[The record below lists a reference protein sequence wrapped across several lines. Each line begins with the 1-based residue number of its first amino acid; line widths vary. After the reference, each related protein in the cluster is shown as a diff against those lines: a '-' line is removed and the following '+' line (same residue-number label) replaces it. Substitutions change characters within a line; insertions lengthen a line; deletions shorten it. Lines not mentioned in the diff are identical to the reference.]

1 MRLIV
6 KTIGMLATVQDLGR
20 HGFMD
25 QGFGPAGAMDSWS
38 LRAANVLV
46 GNSENAPA
54 LEFCLVGPSFCI
66 EETNPG
72 EKLAVA
78 FTGAGFQ
85 PTINGEPAPLGV
97 ALSLHAGDIVAAG
110 NARAGKYGYLAVRG
124 GIDVPCT
131 FGSAATSLKYHLG
144 GFYGRALTK
153 NDVLTSG
160 NYEQKDMPDLV
171 LPEWLR
177 INNVLGA
184 PANAFLGEGGTS
196 CTEASGEGTAAC
208 NAGAATDAT
217 ATQGNNAEQS
227 SDGAVTIHAI
237 PNPQER
243 LFTAKGI
250 ETFYGT
256 PYAVTPE
263 SDRMGLRLDGAPVES
278 VNGSDI
284 ISDGIPLGAVQI
296 PASGLPIVMM
306 ADRQTT
312 GGYAKIAT
320 IATADIA
327 RLAQCGANQ
336 AIRFM
341 RTSVQHAQELLRAK
355 EHAFATWANSTAS
368 PQQLLDH
375 LQWQCA
381 QRGLAHLAYHG
392 PAHSAS
398 VERYAITSPGHA
410 K

>member
-6 KTIGMLATVQDLGR
+6 KTSGMLATVQDLGR

-46 GNSENAPA
+46 GNGENAPA
-54 LEFCLVGPSFCI
+54 LEFCLIGPSFCI

-72 EKLAVA
+72 EKLVIA
-78 FTGAGFQ
+78 FAGAGFQ
-85 PTINGEPAPLGV
+85 PTINGEPAAVGV
-97 ALSLHAGDIVAAG
+97 ALSLHAGDIVATG
-110 NARAGKYGYLAVRG
+110 NARKGKYGYLAIRG
-124 GIDVPCT
+124 GIDVPCA
-131 FGSAATSLKYHLG
+131 FGSAATSLKYHMG
-144 GFYGRALTK
+144 GFNGRTLAKDDT
-153 NDVLTSG
+153 LTSG
-160 NYEQKDMPDLV
+160 NHAQKDIPDLV

-177 INNVLGA
+177 INNVLNA
-184 PANAFLGEGGTS
+184 PADAFLGES
-196 CTEASGEGTAAC
+196 AECCTEASSEENAPC
-208 NAGAATDAT
+208 NTGAAH
-217 ATQGNNAEQS
+217 NAAAAESDNDPS
-227 SDGAVTIHAI
+227 SSIDAVTICAI

-256 PYAVTPE
+256 PYVVTPE
-263 SDRMGLRLDGAPVES
+263 SDRMGLRLGGTPVES
-278 VNGSDI
+278 INGSDI

-327 RLAQCGANQ
+327 RLAQCGTDQ
-336 AIRFM
+336 AIRFA
-341 RTSVQHAQELLRAK
+341 RTSVQRAQEMLRTK
-355 EHAFATWANSTAS
+355 EYTFTTWTNSTAS

-381 QRGLAHLAYHG
+381 QRGLSRLAYHG
-392 PAHSAS
+392 PVHSAS

-410 K
+410 E

>member
-6 KTIGMLATVQDLGR
+6 KTSGMLATVQDSGR

-38 LRAANVLV
+38 LRAANILV

-54 LEFCLVGPSFCI
+54 LEFCLMGPSFCV

-72 EKLAVA
+72 EKLVVA
-78 FTGAGFQ
+78 FAGAGFQ

-110 NARAGKYGYLAVRG
+110 NAHEGKYGYLAIRG
-124 GIDVPCT
+124 GIDVPCVL
-131 FGSAATSLKYHLG
+131 GSAATSLKYHMG
-144 GFYGRALTK
+144 GFNGRTLTK

-160 NYEQKDMPDLV
+160 NHEQKEIPDLV

-177 INNVLGA
+177 INNVLSD
-184 PANAFLGEGGTS
+184 PADAFLGENAEC
-196 CTEASGEGTAAC
+196 CTEASSGGNVPCNTGTAH
-208 NAGAATDAT
+208 NAT
-217 ATQGNNAEQS
+217 AAE
-227 SDGAVTIHAI
+227 SDNDSRSIDTVTIRAI

-263 SDRMGLRLDGAPVES
+263 SDRMGLRLGGTPVES
-278 VNGSDI
+278 INGSDI
-284 ISDGIPLGAVQI
+284 ISNGIPLGAVQI

-320 IATADIA
+320 IASADIA
-327 RLAQCGANQ
+327 RLAQCGADQ
-336 AIRFM
+336 AIRFA
-341 RTSVQHAQELLRAK
+341 RTSVQRAQEMLHTK
-355 EHAFATWANSTAS
+355 DCAFSTWANSTAS
-368 PQQLLDH
+368 PQQFLDH

-381 QRGLAHLAYHG
+381 QRGLPHLSYHG

-398 VERYAITSPGHA
+398 VERYAITSSDHA
-410 K
+410 E

>member
-6 KTIGMLATVQDLGR
+6 KTSGMLATVQDLGR

-66 EETNPG
+66 EETNPD
-72 EKLAVA
+72 EKLVVA

-184 PANAFLGEGGTS
+184 PADAFLGEG
-196 CTEASGEGTAAC
+196 AAAC
-208 NAGAATDAT
+208 NTGAAAGAT
-217 ATQGNNAEQS
+217 ATRDNNAEQS

>member
-1 MRLIV
+1 M
-6 KTIGMLATVQDLGR
+6 
-20 HGFMD
+20 
-25 QGFGPAGAMDSWS
+25 
-38 LRAANVLV
+38 LV

-72 EKLAVA
+72 EKLVIA
-78 FTGAGFQ
+78 FTGASFQ

-97 ALSLHAGDIVAAG
+97 ALSLHAGDIVVAG

-124 GIDVPCT
+124 GIDVPCA
-131 FGSAATSLKYHLG
+131 FGSAATSLKYHMG
-144 GFYGRALTK
+144 GFCGRTLAK
-153 NDVLTSG
+153 SDALTSG
-160 NYEQKDMPDLV
+160 NHEQKDIPDLV

-177 INNVLGA
+177 INNVLNA
-184 PANAFLGEGGTS
+184 PADAFLDESAGSRDKASSEGNAS
-196 CTEASGEGTAAC
+196 CNTGTART
-208 NAGAATDAT
+208 AAV
-217 ATQGNNAEQS
+217 AE
-227 SDGAVTIHAI
+227 SDNDTRSINAVTIRAI

-250 ETFYGT
+250 ETFYST

-263 SDRMGLRLDGAPVES
+263 SDRMGLRLGGAPVES
-278 VNGSDI
+278 INGSDI

-320 IATADIA
+320 IASADIA
-327 RLAQCGANQ
+327 RLAQCGTDQ
-336 AIRFM
+336 AIRFT
-341 RTSVQHAQELLRAK
+341 RTSVQQAQELLRAK

-368 PQQLLDH
+368 PQRLLDH

-381 QRGLAHLAYHG
+381 QRGLPHLSYRG
-392 PAHSAS
+392 PVHSAS
-398 VERYAITSPGHA
+398 VERYAITSSGHA
-410 K
+410 E

>member
-6 KTIGMLATVQDLGR
+6 KTSGMLATVQDLGR
-20 HGFMD
+20 HGFMN

-54 LEFCLVGPSFCI
+54 LEFCLMGPSFCV
-66 EETNPG
+66 EETNPD
-72 EKLAVA
+72 EKLVIA
-78 FTGAGFQ
+78 FSGADFQ
-85 PTINGEPAPLGV
+85 PTINGKPAPLGV
-97 ALSLHAGDIVAAG
+97 VLSIHAGDVVAAG
-110 NARAGKYGYLAVRG
+110 NARVGKYGYFAVRG
-124 GIDVPCT
+124 GIDVPCA
-131 FGSAATSLKYHLG
+131 FGSAATSLKYHMG
-144 GFYGRALTK
+144 GFCGRMLTK

-160 NYEQKDMPDLV
+160 NYEQKDIPDLV
-171 LPEWLR
+171 LPGWLR
-177 INNVLGA
+177 INNMLSA
-184 PANAFLGEGGTS
+184 PADAFLGES
-196 CTEASGEGTAAC
+196 AKRCAEASSEGNAPCNTGTAH
-208 NAGAATDAT
+208 NAAA
-217 ATQGNNAEQS
+217 AE
-227 SDGAVTIHAI
+227 SDNDSRSIGAVTIRAI

-256 PYAVTPE
+256 TYAVTPE
-263 SDRMGLRLDGAPVES
+263 SDRMGLRLGGAPVES
-278 VNGSDI
+278 INGSDI

-327 RLAQCGANQ
+327 RLAQCGPKQ
-336 AIRFM
+336 SIHFM
-341 RTSVQHAQELLRAK
+341 RTSVQQAQELLRTK
-355 EHAFATWANSTAS
+355 EHAFTTWANSTAS

-381 QRGLAHLAYHG
+381 QRGLAHLSYRG
-392 PAHSAS
+392 PVHSAS

>member
-6 KTIGMLATVQDLGR
+6 KTSGMLATVQDLGR

-72 EKLAVA
+72 EKLVVA

-85 PTINGEPAPLGV
+85 PTINGKPAPLGV

-124 GIDVPCT
+124 GIDVPCA

-144 GFYGRALTK
+144 GFSGRALTK

-184 PANAFLGEGGTS
+184 PADAFLGEGGTS
-196 CTEASGEGTAAC
+196 CTEEGGEGAAAC
-208 NAGAATDAT
+208 NTGTAHNAAAAESDNDSRSIGAT
-217 ATQGNNAEQS
+217 
-227 SDGAVTIHAI
+227 TIHAI

-250 ETFYGT
+250 ETFYST
-256 PYAVTPE
+256 SYAVTPE
-263 SDRMGLRLDGAPVES
+263 SDRMGLRLDGTPVES
-278 VNGSDI
+278 INGSDI

-320 IATADIA
+320 IAAADIA
-327 RLAQCGANQ
+327 RLAQCGTDQ
-336 AIRFM
+336 AIRFT
-341 RTSVQHAQELLRAK
+341 RTSVQQAQELIRTK
-355 EHAFATWANSTAS
+355 EHAFAAWANSTAS

-381 QRGLAHLAYHG
+381 QRGLSHLAYHG

-398 VERYAITSPGHA
+398 VERYAITSSGHA

>member
-6 KTIGMLATVQDLGR
+6 KTSGMLATVQDLGR

-66 EETNPG
+66 EETNPD
-72 EKLAVA
+72 EKLVVA

-97 ALSLHAGDIVAAG
+97 ALSLHTGDIVAAG

-124 GIDVPCT
+124 GIDVPCA

-144 GFYGRALTK
+144 GFYGRALAK
-153 NDVLTSG
+153 DDALTSG
-160 NYEQKDMPDLV
+160 DYEQKDIPDLV

-177 INNVLGA
+177 ISNVLSA
-184 PANAFLGEGGTS
+184 PADAFLGEG
-196 CTEASGEGTAAC
+196 AAAC
-208 NAGAATDAT
+208 NTDAATDAT
-217 ATQGNNAEQS
+217 ATRDNNAEQS

-263 SDRMGLRLDGAPVES
+263 SDRMGLRLSGATVES
-278 VNGSDI
+278 INGSDI

-327 RLAQCGANQ
+327 RLAQCGADQ

-341 RTSVQHAQELLRAK
+341 QTSVQQAQELLRAK
-355 EHAFATWANSTAS
+355 EHAFTTWANSTAS

-381 QRGLAHLAYHG
+381 QRGLAHLAHHG

>member
-6 KTIGMLATVQDLGR
+6 KTSGMLTTVQDLGR

-38 LRAANVLV
+38 LRAANILV

-54 LEFCLVGPSFCI
+54 LEFCLMGPSFCV

-72 EKLAVA
+72 EKLVVA
-78 FTGAGFQ
+78 FAGAGFQ

-97 ALSLHAGDIVAAG
+97 VLSLHTGDILAAG
-110 NARAGKYGYLAVRG
+110 NARKGKYGYLAIRG
-124 GIDVPCT
+124 GIDVPCA
-131 FGSAATSLKYHLG
+131 FGSAATSLKYHMG
-144 GFYGRALTK
+144 GFCGRTLTK

-160 NYEQKDMPDLV
+160 NHAQKEIPDLV

-177 INNVLGA
+177 INNMLNA
-184 PANAFLGEGGTS
+184 SADAFLGESAGS
-196 CTEASGEGTAAC
+196 CDKASSEGNAPCNTGTAH
-208 NAGAATDAT
+208 NAAAAESDNASSSIDAT
-217 ATQGNNAEQS
+217 
-227 SDGAVTIHAI
+227 TIHAI

-243 LFTAKGI
+243 LLTAKGI

-263 SDRMGLRLDGAPVES
+263 SDRMGLRLGGTPVES
-278 VNGSDI
+278 INGSDI

-320 IATADIA
+320 ISSADIA
-327 RLAQCGANQ
+327 RLAQCGADQ
-336 AIRFM
+336 AIRFA
-341 RTSVQHAQELLRAK
+341 RTSVQQAQELLRAK

-381 QRGLAHLAYHG
+381 QRGLSHLAYHG

-410 K
+410 E

>member
-6 KTIGMLATVQDLGR
+6 KTSGMLATVQDLGR

-54 LEFCLVGPSFCI
+54 LEFFLMGPSFCV
-66 EETNPG
+66 EETTPG
-72 EKLAVA
+72 ETLVVA

-85 PTINGEPAPLGV
+85 PTINGEPVPLGV
-97 ALSLHAGDIVAAG
+97 ALSLHAGDIVMAG

-124 GIDVPCT
+124 GIDVPCA

-144 GFYGRALTK
+144 GFSGRTLTK

-160 NYEQKDMPDLV
+160 NHAQKDIPDLV

-177 INNVLGA
+177 INNVLNA
-184 PANAFLGEGGTS
+184 PADAFLGEGAKR
-196 CTEASGEGTAAC
+196 CTEASSEGNAPCNTGTAH
-208 NAGAATDAT
+208 NAAA
-217 ATQGNNAEQS
+217 AE
-227 SDGAVTIHAI
+227 SDNDSRSIGAVTIHAI

-243 LFTAKGI
+243 LFAAKGI
-250 ETFYGT
+250 ETFYDT

-263 SDRMGLRLDGAPVES
+263 SDRMGLRLNGAPVES
-278 VNGSDI
+278 INGSDI

-327 RLAQCGANQ
+327 RLAQCGTDQ
-336 AIRFM
+336 AIRFA
-341 RTSVQHAQELLRAK
+341 RTSVQRAQEMLRTK

-375 LQWQCA
+375 LQWQCV
-381 QRGLAHLAYHG
+381 QRGLAQLAYHG
-392 PAHSAS
+392 PVHSAS

>member
-6 KTIGMLATVQDLGR
+6 KTSGLLATVQDLGR

-38 LRAANVLV
+38 LRAANILV

-66 EETNPG
+66 EEINPG
-72 EKLAVA
+72 EKLVVA
-78 FTGAGFQ
+78 FAGAGFQ
-85 PTINGEPAPLGV
+85 PTINSEPAPLGV
-97 ALSLHAGDIVAAG
+97 ALSLHTGDIVAAG
-110 NARAGKYGYLAVRG
+110 NAHEGKYGYLAVRG
-124 GIDVPCT
+124 GIDVPCA
-131 FGSAATSLKYHLG
+131 FGSAATSLKYHMG
-144 GFYGRALTK
+144 GFCGRTLTK

-160 NYEQKDMPDLV
+160 NHEQKEIPDLV

-177 INNVLGA
+177 INNMLSA
-184 PANAFLGEGGTS
+184 PADAFLGESAGQCGK
-196 CTEASGEGTAAC
+196 ASSEGNAPCNTGTAH
-208 NAGAATDAT
+208 NAT
-217 ATQGNNAEQS
+217 AAE
-227 SDGAVTIHAI
+227 SDNDTRSIGAVTIHAI

-263 SDRMGLRLDGAPVES
+263 SDRMGLRLGGTPVES
-278 VNGSDI
+278 INGSDI

-320 IATADIA
+320 IASADIA
-327 RLAQCGANQ
+327 RLAQCGTDQ
-336 AIRFM
+336 AIRFV
-341 RTSVQHAQELLRAK
+341 RTSVQQAQELIRIK
-355 EHAFATWANSTAS
+355 EHAFAAWANSTAS

-381 QRGLAHLAYHG
+381 QRGLPHLSYRGA
-392 PAHSAS
+392 AHSAS

-410 K
+410 E

>member
-6 KTIGMLATVQDLGR
+6 KTSGMLATVQDLGR

-72 EKLAVA
+72 EKLVIA

-85 PTINGEPAPLGV
+85 PTINGEPAPLGA
-97 ALSLHAGDIVAAG
+97 ALRLRTGDIVAAG
-110 NARAGKYGYLAVRG
+110 NARKGKYGYLAIRG
-124 GIDVPCT
+124 GIDVPRV
-131 FGSAATSLKYHLG
+131 FGSAATSLKYHMG
-144 GFYGRALTK
+144 GFCGRTLAK
-153 NDVLTSG
+153 SDALTSG
-160 NYEQKDMPDLV
+160 NYDQKDIPDLV

-184 PANAFLGEGGTS
+184 PADAFLGEGGTS
-196 CTEASGEGTAAC
+196 CTEESGEGAAAC
-208 NAGAATDAT
+208 NTGAATDAT
-217 ATQGNNAEQS
+217 VTRDNNAETS

-243 LFTAKGI
+243 LFAAKGI

-263 SDRMGLRLDGAPVES
+263 SDRMGLRLGGAPVES
-278 VNGSDI
+278 INGSDI

-327 RLAQCGANQ
+327 RLAQCGADQ

-341 RTSVQHAQELLRAK
+341 RTSVQQAQELLRAK
-355 EHAFATWANSTAS
+355 EHAFTTWANSTAS

-381 QRGLAHLAYHG
+381 QRGLAHLTYHG
-392 PAHSAS
+392 PVHSAS